1 MDLLTVGTLAVT
13 VGLRLG
19 LPDSTEAQIWAR
31 GCYSLVILLLWLRL
45 LQIVRC
51 DCCHYCDRGYD
62 HYYSCTAT

>member
-1 MDLLTVGTLAVT
+1 MRTYWGDTWNKMDLLTVGTLAVT

-51 DCCHYCDRGYD
+51 DYV
-62 HYYSCTAT
+62 